1 MCFAQACTA
10 IDDIS
15 ICLAILEQHNWDLQ
29 NAVHA
34 AIENPSGAPSANRPP
49 EMPTTT
55 PMAVEKQIK
64 FNISYNGQSKSINFD
79 ESGMIGTLLQ
89 IIQVECEI
97 GQGGTVK
104 LNGWPT
110 GEQPDN
116 ELPLR

>member
-1 MCFAQACTA
+1 
-10 IDDIS
+10 
-15 ICLAILEQHNWDLQ
+15 
-29 NAVHA
+29 
-34 AIENPSGAPSANRPP
+34 
-49 EMPTTT
+49 MPTTT